1 MDDAKNENCIKKSI
15 LNNVEIRIDALTV
28 SVKPLF
34 YRVFFSSFGTGPDV
48 RFSEAELS
56 DVFESSSTL
65 QAFIATIAKWKCS
78 KKNNGIRALPVA
90 SCATAIAQ
98 WKIGSNL
105 MLF

>member
-78 KKNNGIRALPVA
+78 KKTMESARSLLLLVLLLLHNGRLAL
-90 SCATAIAQ
+90 I
-98 WKIGSNL
+98 
-105 MLF
+105 